1 MKKILPLIMSFI
13 LIIFI
18 SGCGESMFAAGGND
32 QSPEAKESIIIK
44 AFMDKDYDKILS
56 LYSNNYS
63 TFSNEDAYNYVSALL
78 GKGGF
83 DILNGIDYFLGSNQG
98 STDDMYSMFYTLIG
112 INNTTANSQNVIK
125 NVINNAK
132 RFFDEA
138 AIVCNTVSCIRL
150 GGQFTY
156 NDDGTT
162 SCSVKAADST
172 INSLDNNTAFVC
184 SLSGGFGTVTNVS
197 NTVKNLAEK
206 AGLNLDGIDLTSQA
220 GLSEVINQLQTQ
232 SNLESTIQQL
242 TDNDIKD
249 LANTLN
255 NLNSNISNLES
266 IVGDVAEVDKLFK
279 DFATNDG
286 DFTTQSVKSGLNQYL
301 TGIGGTQN

>member
-1 MKKILPLIMSFI
+1 MKKILPLIMPFV

-32 QSPEAKESIIIK
+32 QSPEAKESIVIK

-56 LYSNNYS
+56 LYSSNYS

-112 INNTTANSQNVIK
+112 INDTTANSQHLID
-125 NVINNAK
+125 NAK

-156 NDDGTT
+156 NPDGTT

-197 NTVKNLAEK
+197 NTVKNLADI
-206 AGLNLDGIDLTSQA
+206 AGINIDGIDLTSQA
-220 GLSEVINQLQTQ
+220 GLSEVINQLQTKD
-232 SNLESTIQQL
+232 LENTIQQL
-242 TDNDIKD
+242 TDEDIKD

-266 IVGDVAEVDKLFK
+266 IVGDVSEVDKLFA

-286 DFTTQSVKSGLNQYL
+286 DFTTTSVKNGLNQYL

>member
-112 INNTTANSQNVIK
+112 INNTTTNSQ

-172 INSLDNNTAFVC
+172 VNTVDNNTAFVC

-206 AGLNLDGIDLTSQA
+206 AVLNLDGIDLTSQA

-266 IVGDVAEVDKLFK
+266 IVGDVAEVDKLFE
-279 DFATNDG
+279 DFVSPTG
-286 DFTTQSVKSGLNQYL
+286 DFTTESVRNGLNTYL

>member
-32 QSPEAKESIIIK
+32 KSPEAMESIIIK

-83 DILNGIDYFLGSNQG
+83 DILNGINYFIGSNKG

-112 INNTTANSQNVIK
+112 INNTTANSQNVI
-125 NVINNAK
+125 NNAK

-138 AIVCNTVSCIRL
+138 AIVCNTVSCARL
-150 GGQFTY
+150 GGQITT
-156 NDDGTT
+156 NNGTI

-184 SLSGGFGTVTNVS
+184 SLSGGFGTVANIS
-197 NTVKNLAEK
+197 NTVESLAVK
-206 AGLNLDGIDLTSQA
+206 AGIDAANIDTSSQA
-220 GLSEVINQLQTQ
+220 GIKNIIDQLQTQ
-232 SNLESTIQQL
+232 GKLESTIQQL
-242 TDNDIKD
+242 TNDEIKD

-266 IVGDVAEVDKLFK
+266 IVGNVSEVDQLFA
-279 DFATNDG
+279 DFATPDG
-286 DFTTQSVKSGLNQYL
+286 DFTTESVRNGLNNYL
-301 TGIGGTQN
+301 TGFGGTQK

>member
-1 MKKILPLIMSFI
+1 MKKILPLIIPFV

-112 INNTTANSQNVIK
+112 INNTTANSQNVI
-125 NVINNAK
+125 NNAK

-156 NDDGTT
+156 NLDGTT
-162 SCSVKAADST
+162 SCSVKATDST
-172 INSLDNNTAFVC
+172 LNTVDNNTAFVC

-206 AGLNLDGIDLTSQA
+206 AGLNLDVIDMTSQA

-232 SNLESTIQQL
+232 GNLDSTIQQL
-242 TDNDIKD
+242 TDEDIKD

-266 IVGDVAEVDKLFK
+266 IVGDVSEVDQLFK

-286 DFTTQSVKSGLNQYL
+286 DFTTQSVRNGLSNYL

>member
-1 MKKILPLIMSFI
+1 MKKILPLIIPFV
-13 LIIFI
+13 LIMFI

-32 QSPEAKESIIIK
+32 KSPEAKESIVLK

-112 INNTTANSQNVIK
+112 INNNTANSQHLIDNVK
-125 NVINNAK
+125 G
-132 RFFDEA
+132 FFDEA
-138 AIVCNTVSCIRL
+138 ALVCNTVSCARL
-150 GGQFTY
+150 GGQITY
-156 NDDGTT
+156 KDDGTT
-162 SCSVKAADST
+162 SCSVKATDST

-206 AGLNLDGIDLTSQA
+206 AGLNIDGIDITSQA
-220 GLSEVINQLQTQ
+220 GLSAVIEQIQT
-232 SNLESTIQQL
+232 SDKKLNETIKEL
-242 TDNDIKD
+242 NDEDIKD

-266 IVGDVAEVDKLFK
+266 IVGNVSEVDQLFS
-279 DFATNDG
+279 DFAAVDG
-286 DFTTQSVKSGLNQYL
+286 EFTTTSVKNGLSNYL

>member
-1 MKKILPLIMSFI
+1 MKKILSLIMPFV
-13 LIIFI
+13 LIMFI

-32 QSPEAKESIIIK
+32 QSPEAKESIVLK

-112 INNTTANSQNVIK
+112 INNNTANSQHLID
-125 NVINNAK
+125 NAK
-132 RFFDEA
+132 GFFDEA
-138 AIVCNTVSCIRL
+138 ALVCNTVSCARL
-150 GGQFTY
+150 GGQITLKQ
-156 NDDGTT
+156 GVA
-162 SCSVKAADST
+162 SCSVKAANNT
-172 INSLDNNTAFVC
+172 TVVLDNNTAFVC

-206 AGLNLDGIDLTSQA
+206 ANLNLDGIDITSQA
-220 GLSEVINQLQTQ
+220 GLSEVINQLQTKD
-232 SNLESTIQQL
+232 LENTIEQL
-242 TDNDIKD
+242 TDDEVKD

-266 IVGDVAEVDKLFK
+266 IVGDVAEVDKLFS
-279 DFATNDG
+279 DFAAVDG
-286 DFTTQSVKSGLNQYL
+286 EFTTESVRNGLNKYL
-301 TGIGGTQN
+301 TGIGGTQK

>member
-1 MKKILPLIMSFI
+1 MKKILPLIMPFV

-63 TFSNEDAYNYVSALL
+63 TFSNEDTYNYVSALL

-112 INNTTANSQNVIK
+112 INNTANSQHLID
-125 NVINNAK
+125 NAK

-156 NDDGTT
+156 NLDGTT

-206 AGLNLDGIDLTSQA
+206 AGLNLDGIDITSQA
-220 GLSEVINQLQTQ
+220 GLSEVIEQIQT
-232 SNLESTIQQL
+232 SDKKLEETITEL
-242 TDNDIKD
+242 TDEDIKD

-266 IVGDVAEVDKLFK
+266 IVGDVSEVDQLFS

-286 DFTTQSVKSGLNQYL
+286 DFTTQSVKNGLNKYL

>member
-1 MKKILPLIMSFI
+1 MKKILPLIMPFV

-112 INNTTANSQNVIK
+112 INDTTANSQHLID
-125 NVINNAK
+125 NAK

-156 NDDGTT
+156 NLDGTT
-162 SCSVKAADST
+162 SCSVKATDST
-172 INSLDNNTAFVC
+172 LNTVDNNTAFVC

-206 AGLNLDGIDLTSQA
+206 AGLNIDGIDMTSQA

-232 SNLESTIQQL
+232 GNLDSTIQQL
-242 TDNDIKD
+242 TDEDIKD

-266 IVGDVAEVDKLFK
+266 IVGDVSEVDKLFE
-279 DFATNDG
+279 DFVDTGTG
-286 DFTTQSVKSGLNQYL
+286 DFTTTSVRNGLNKYL

>member
-1 MKKILPLIMSFI
+1 MKKILPLIMPFV

-32 QSPEAKESIIIK
+32 QSPEAKESIVLK

-112 INNTTANSQNVIK
+112 INNNTANSQHLID
-125 NVINNAK
+125 NAK

-162 SCSVKAADST
+162 SCSVKATDST
-172 INSLDNNTAFVC
+172 INSLDNNTSFVC

-197 NTVKNLAEK
+197 NTVKKLAEK
-206 AGLNLDGIDLTSQA
+206 AGIDMDGIDITSQA

-266 IVGDVAEVDKLFK
+266 IVGDVSEVDKLFK

-286 DFTTQSVKSGLNQYL
+286 AFTTTSVKNGLSNYL

>member
-32 QSPEAKESIIIK
+32 KSPEAKESTVIK

-112 INNTTANSQNVIK
+112 INNTTANSQNVI
-125 NVINNAK
+125 NNAK

-172 INSLDNNTAFVC
+172 INTVDNNTAFVC

-266 IVGDVAEVDKLFK
+266 IVGDVAEVDKLFE
-279 DFATNDG
+279 DFVSPTG
-286 DFTTQSVKSGLNQYL
+286 DFTTESVRNGLNNYL

>member
-1 MKKILPLIMSFI
+1 MKKILPLIIPFV
-13 LIIFI
+13 LIMFI
-18 SGCGESMFAAGGND
+18 SGCGENMFAAGGND
-32 QSPEAKESIIIK
+32 QSPEAKESTVLK

-63 TFSNEDAYNYVSALL
+63 TFSNVDAYNYVSALL

-83 DILNGIDYFLGSNQG
+83 DILNGIDYFIGSNQG
-98 STDDMYSMFYTLIG
+98 NTDDMYSMFYTLIG
-112 INNTTANSQNVIK
+112 INNTTANSQHLID
-125 NVINNAK
+125 NAK

-156 NDDGTT
+156 NLDGTT
-162 SCSVKAADST
+162 SCSVKATDSPV
-172 INSLDNNTAFVC
+172 NSLDNNTAFVC

-206 AGLNLDGIDLTSQA
+206 ADLNLDAIDLTSQA

-242 TDNDIKD
+242 TNEDIKD

-266 IVGDVAEVDKLFK
+266 IVGDVSEVDKLFA
-279 DFATNDG
+279 DFATDTG
-286 DFTTQSVKSGLNQYL
+286 DFTTTSVKNGLSNYL
-301 TGIGGTQN
+301 TGIGGTQK

>member
-1 MKKILPLIMSFI
+1 MKKILPLIIPFV
-13 LIIFI
+13 LIMFI

-32 QSPEAKESIIIK
+32 QSPEAKESIVLK

-98 STDDMYSMFYTLIG
+98 NTDDMYSMFYTLIG
-112 INNTTANSQNVIK
+112 INNTTANSQHLID
-125 NVINNAK
+125 NAK

-156 NDDGTT
+156 NLDGTT

-172 INSLDNNTAFVC
+172 INSLDNNTSFVC

-206 AGLNLDGIDLTSQA
+206 AGLNIDGIDITSQA

-266 IVGDVAEVDKLFK
+266 IVGNISEVDQLFA
-279 DFATNDG
+279 DFATVDG
-286 DFTTQSVKSGLNQYL
+286 DFTTTSVRDGLNGYL
-301 TGIGGTQN
+301 TGLGGTNQ

>member
-18 SGCGESMFAAGGND
+18 SGCGESMFATGGND
-32 QSPEAKESIIIK
+32 KSPEAKESIVIK

-112 INNTTANSQNVIK
+112 INNTTANSH

-156 NDDGTT
+156 NPDGTT

-172 INSLDNNTAFVC
+172 VNTVDNNTAFVC

-206 AGLNLDGIDLTSQA
+206 ADLNMDVIDLTSQE
-220 GLSEVINQLQTQ
+220 GLSAVIEQIQTNGT
-232 SNLESTIQQL
+232 NLEDTIKEL

-255 NLNSNISNLES
+255 TLNSNISNLES
-266 IVGDVAEVDKLFK
+266 IVGDVSEVDKLFA
-279 DFATNDG
+279 DFASDSG

>member
-1 MKKILPLIMSFI
+1 MKKILPLIMPFV
-13 LIIFI
+13 LIMFI
-18 SGCGESMFAAGGND
+18 SGCGENMFAAGGND
-32 QSPEAKESIIIK
+32 KSPEAKESIVLK

-112 INNTTANSQNVIK
+112 INNNTANSQHLID
-125 NVINNAK
+125 NAK

-162 SCSVKAADST
+162 SCSVKATDST

-206 AGLNLDGIDLTSQA
+206 AGLNIDGIDLTSQA

-266 IVGDVAEVDKLFK
+266 IVGDVAEVDKLFE
-279 DFATNDG
+279 DFVDTGTG
-286 DFTTQSVKSGLNQYL
+286 DFTTESVRNGLNQYL
-301 TGIGGTQN
+301 PGIGGTQN

>member
-1 MKKILPLIMSFI
+1 
-13 LIIFI
+13 
-18 SGCGESMFAAGGND
+18 
-32 QSPEAKESIIIK
+32 
-44 AFMDKDYDKILS
+44 
-56 LYSNNYS
+56 
-63 TFSNEDAYNYVSALL
+63 
-78 GKGGF
+78 
-83 DILNGIDYFLGSNQG
+83 
-98 STDDMYSMFYTLIG
+98 MYSMFYTLIG
-112 INNTTANSQNVIK
+112 INDTTANSQ

-156 NDDGTT
+156 NPDGTT
-162 SCSVKAADST
+162 SCSVKATDST

-206 AGLNLDGIDLTSQA
+206 AGLNIDGIDITSQA

-266 IVGDVAEVDKLFK
+266 IVGDVAEVDKLFE
-279 DFATNDG
+279 DFVDTGTG
-286 DFTTQSVKSGLNQYL
+286 DFTTTSVKNGLSNYL
-301 TGIGGTQN
+301 TGIGGTQK

>member
-1 MKKILPLIMSFI
+1 MKKILPLIMPFV

-32 QSPEAKESIIIK
+32 QSPEAKESIVLK

-112 INNTTANSQNVIK
+112 INDTTANSQHL
-125 NVINNAK
+125 INNAK

-150 GGQFTY
+150 GGQFAY
-156 NDDGTT
+156 NPDGTT

-197 NTVKNLAEK
+197 NTVKNLAGK
-206 AGLNLDGIDLTSQA
+206 AGVNLDGIDLTSQA
-220 GLSEVINQLQTQ
+220 GLSAVIEQIQT
-232 SNLESTIQQL
+232 SDKKLDETIKEL
-242 TDNDIKD
+242 NNEDIKD

-266 IVGDVAEVDKLFK
+266 IVGDVAEVDKLFE
-279 DFATNDG
+279 DFVDTGTG
-286 DFTTQSVKSGLNQYL
+286 DFTTTSVKNGLNNYL

>member
-1 MKKILPLIMSFI
+1 MKKILPLIMPFV

-32 QSPEAKESIIIK
+32 QSPEAKESIVIK

-112 INNTTANSQNVIK
+112 INDTTANSQHL
-125 NVINNAK
+125 INNAK

-172 INSLDNNTAFVC
+172 VNSLDNNTAFVC

-206 AGLNLDGIDLTSQA
+206 AGLNIDGIDITSQA

-242 TDNDIKD
+242 TNEDIKD

-286 DFTTQSVKSGLNQYL
+286 DFTTTSVKNGLSNYL

>member
-32 QSPEAKESIIIK
+32 QSPEAMESIVIK

-56 LYSNNYS
+56 LYSSNYS

-98 STDDMYSMFYTLIG
+98 STNDMYSMFYTLIG
-112 INNTTANSQNVIK
+112 INDTTGNSQHLID
-125 NVINNAK
+125 NAK

-150 GGQFTY
+150 GGQFTF
-156 NDDGTT
+156 NVDGTT

-172 INSLDNNTAFVC
+172 VNSLDNNTAFVC

-197 NTVKNLAEK
+197 NTVKTLAEK

-266 IVGDVAEVDKLFK
+266 IVGDVSEVDKLFA
-279 DFATNDG
+279 DFASDSG
-286 DFTTQSVKSGLNQYL
+286 DFTTTSVKNGLNNYL

>member
-1 MKKILPLIMSFI
+1 MKKILPLIMPFV

-32 QSPEAKESIIIK
+32 QSPEAKESIVIK

-63 TFSNEDAYNYVSALL
+63 TFANEDAYNYVSALL

-112 INNTTANSQNVIK
+112 INNNTANSQHLID
-125 NVINNAK
+125 NAK

-162 SCSVKAADST
+162 SCSVKATDST

-206 AGLNLDGIDLTSQA
+206 AGLNLDGIDITSQA

-242 TDNDIKD
+242 TNEDIKD

-266 IVGDVAEVDKLFK
+266 IVGNVSEVDKLFK

-286 DFTTQSVKSGLNQYL
+286 DFTTTSVKNGLSNYL

>member
-1 MKKILPLIMSFI
+1 
-13 LIIFI
+13 
-18 SGCGESMFAAGGND
+18 MFAAGGND
-32 QSPEAKESIIIK
+32 QSPEAKESIVLK

-112 INNTTANSQNVIK
+112 INNTANSQHLID
-125 NVINNAK
+125 NAK

-150 GGQFTY
+150 GGQFTF
-156 NDDGTT
+156 NLDGTT
-162 SCSVKAADST
+162 SCSVKASDST

-206 AGLNLDGIDLTSQA
+206 AGIDMDGIDITSQA
-220 GLSEVINQLQTQ
+220 GLSAVIEQIQT
-232 SNLESTIQQL
+232 SDTNLANTIDQL
-242 TDNDIKD
+242 TNDEVKD

-266 IVGDVAEVDKLFK
+266 IVGDVSEVDKLFA
-279 DFATNDG
+279 DFATDTG
-286 DFTTQSVKSGLNQYL
+286 DFTTTSVKNGLNQYL

>member
-1 MKKILPLIMSFI
+1 MKKILPLIMPFV

-32 QSPEAKESIIIK
+32 QSPEAKESIVLK

-112 INNTTANSQNVIK
+112 INDTTANSQYLID
-125 NVINNAK
+125 NAK

-156 NDDGTT
+156 NKDDGTT
-162 SCSVKAADST
+162 SCTVKAADST
-172 INSLDNNTAFVC
+172 VNSLDNNTAFVC

-242 TDNDIKD
+242 TNEDIKD

-279 DFATNDG
+279 DFATDTG
-286 DFTTQSVKSGLNQYL
+286 DFTTTSVKNGLHNYL

>member
-32 QSPEAKESIIIK
+32 KSPEAMESVIIK

-56 LYSNNYS
+56 LYSTNYS

-83 DILNGIDYFLGSNQG
+83 DVLNGIHMFIGNNKG
-98 STDDMYSMFYTLIG
+98 NTDDMYSMFYSLIG
-112 INNTTANSQNVIK
+112 INNTTTNSQ

-132 RFFDEA
+132 HFFDEA
-138 AIVCNTVSCIRL
+138 AIVCNTVSCLRL
-150 GGQFTY
+150 GGQITT
-156 NDDGTT
+156 NLDGTT

-184 SLSGGFGTVTNVS
+184 SLSGGFGTVANIS
-197 NTVKNLAEK
+197 NTVESLAVK
-206 AGLNLDGIDLTSQA
+206 AGIDAANIDTSSQA
-220 GLSEVINQLQTQ
+220 GIKNIIDQLQTQ
-232 SNLESTIQQL
+232 GKLESTIQNL
-242 TDNDIKD
+242 TDEDLKD
-249 LANTLN
+249 FTNTLN
-255 NLNSNISNLES
+255 NLDSNISSLES
-266 IVGDVAEVDKLFK
+266 VLGGVSE
-279 DFATNDG
+279 ATEILKAFQD
-286 DFTTQSVKSGLNQYL
+286 TTTGEYTIQSVKLGLTDYLISFSGE
-301 TGIGGTQN
+301 

>member
-18 SGCGESMFAAGGND
+18 SGCGESMFATGGND
-32 QSPEAKESIIIK
+32 KSPEAMESIVIK

-83 DILNGIDYFLGSNQG
+83 DILNGINYFLGSNQG

-112 INNTTANSQNVIK
+112 INNTTANSQ

-220 GLSEVINQLQTQ
+220 GLSEVINQFQTNG
-232 SNLESTIQQL
+232 NLESTIQQL

-266 IVGDVAEVDKLFK
+266 IVGDVAEVDKLFE
-279 DFATNDG
+279 DFVSPTG
-286 DFTTQSVKSGLNQYL
+286 DFTTESVRNGLNNYL

>member
-112 INNTTANSQNVIK
+112 INNTTANSQNVI
-125 NVINNAK
+125 NNAK

-172 INSLDNNTAFVC
+172 VNTVDNNTAFVC

-266 IVGDVAEVDKLFK
+266 IVGDVAEVDKLFADFK
-279 DFATNDG
+279 DTGTG
-286 DFTTQSVKSGLNQYL
+286 DFTTESVKNGLNNYL
-301 TGIGGTQN
+301 TGFGGTQK

>member
-112 INNTTANSQNVIK
+112 INNTTANSQNL
-125 NVINNAK
+125 INNAK

-150 GGQFTY
+150 GGQFTF

-162 SCSVKAADST
+162 SCSVKATDST

-197 NTVKNLAEK
+197 NTVKNLAVI
-206 AGLNLDGIDLTSQA
+206 AGINIDGIDITSQE
-220 GLSEVINQLQTQ
+220 GLSAVIEKFQTNG
-232 SNLESTIQQL
+232 NLEETIQKL
-242 TDNDIKD
+242 TNDDIKD

-266 IVGDVAEVDKLFK
+266 IVGDVSEVDQLFADFK
-279 DFATNDG
+279 DINTGN
-286 DFTTQSVKSGLNQYL
+286 FTTQSVKSGLNQYL

>member
-18 SGCGESMFAAGGND
+18 SGCGENMFAAGGND
-32 QSPEAKESIIIK
+32 KSPEAKESIVIK

-112 INNTTANSQNVIK
+112 INNTTANSQHLID
-125 NVINNAK
+125 NAK

-197 NTVKNLAEK
+197 NTVKNLAVI
-206 AGLNLDGIDLTSQA
+206 AGINIDGIDITSQE
-220 GLSEVINQLQTQ
+220 GLSAVIEKFQTNG
-232 SNLESTIQQL
+232 NLEETIQKL
-242 TDNDIKD
+242 TNDDIKD

-266 IVGDVAEVDKLFK
+266 IVGDVSEVDQLFADFK
-279 DFATNDG
+279 DINTGN
-286 DFTTQSVKSGLNQYL
+286 FTTTSVRNGLNTYL

>member
-1 MKKILPLIMSFI
+1 MKKILPLIMPFV

-32 QSPEAKESIIIK
+32 QSPEAKESIVLK

-112 INNTTANSQNVIK
+112 INNTTANSQNVID
-125 NVINNAK
+125 NAK

-150 GGQFTY
+150 GG
-156 NDDGTT
+156 
-162 SCSVKAADST
+162 
-172 INSLDNNTAFVC
+172 
-184 SLSGGFGTVTNVS
+184 
-197 NTVKNLAEK
+197 
-206 AGLNLDGIDLTSQA
+206 
-220 GLSEVINQLQTQ
+220 
-232 SNLESTIQQL
+232 
-242 TDNDIKD
+242 
-249 LANTLN
+249 
-255 NLNSNISNLES
+255 
-266 IVGDVAEVDKLFK
+266 
-279 DFATNDG
+279 
-286 DFTTQSVKSGLNQYL
+286 
-301 TGIGGTQN
+301 

>member
-32 QSPEAKESIIIK
+32 QSPEAKESIVLK

-112 INNTTANSQNVIK
+112 INDTTANSQHLID
-125 NVINNAK
+125 NAK
-132 RFFDEA
+132 GFFDEA
-138 AIVCNTVSCIRL
+138 ALVCNTVSCARL
-150 GGQFTY
+150 GGQITLKQ
-156 NDDGTT
+156 GVA
-162 SCSVKAADST
+162 SCSVKAANNT
-172 INSLDNNTAFVC
+172 TVVLDNNTAFVC

-206 AGLNLDGIDLTSQA
+206 AGLNIDGIDITSQA
-220 GLSEVINQLQTQ
+220 GLSEVINQIQTNGT
-232 SNLESTIQQL
+232 NLEETVKQL
-242 TDNDIKD
+242 NNEDIKD

-255 NLNSNISNLES
+255 NI
-266 IVGDVAEVDKLFK
+266 
-279 DFATNDG
+279 
-286 DFTTQSVKSGLNQYL
+286 
-301 TGIGGTQN
+301 

>member
-1 MKKILPLIMSFI
+1 MKKILPLIMPFV
-13 LIIFI
+13 LIMFI

-32 QSPEAKESIIIK
+32 QSPEAKESIVLK

-112 INNTTANSQNVIK
+112 INDTTANSQHLID
-125 NVINNAK
+125 NAK

-156 NDDGTT
+156 NLDGTT
-162 SCSVKAADST
+162 SCSVKATDST
-172 INSLDNNTAFVC
+172 LNSVDNNTAFVC

-206 AGLNLDGIDLTSQA
+206 AGLNIDGIDLTSQA

-232 SNLESTIQQL
+232 GNLDSTIQQL
-242 TDNDIKD
+242 TDEDIKD

-255 NLNSNISNLES
+255 NLNNNISNLES
-266 IVGDVAEVDKLFK
+266 IVGDVSEVDKLFA
-279 DFATNDG
+279 DFASDSG
-286 DFTTQSVKSGLNQYL
+286 DFTTQSVKNGLNHYL

>member
-1 MKKILPLIMSFI
+1 MKKILPLIMPFV

-32 QSPEAKESIIIK
+32 QSPEAKESIVLK

-112 INNTTANSQNVIK
+112 INNTANSQHLID
-125 NVINNAK
+125 NAK

-150 GGQFTY
+150 GGQFTF
-156 NDDGTT
+156 NLDGTT
-162 SCSVKAADST
+162 SCSVKASDST

-206 AGLNLDGIDLTSQA
+206 AGIDMDGIDITSQA
-220 GLSEVINQLQTQ
+220 GLSAVIEQIQT
-232 SNLESTIQQL
+232 SDTNLANTIDQL
-242 TDNDIKD
+242 TNDEVKD

-266 IVGDVAEVDKLFK
+266 IVGDVSEVDKLFA
-279 DFATNDG
+279 DFATDTG
-286 DFTTQSVKSGLNQYL
+286 DFTTTSVKNGLNQYL

>member
-1 MKKILPLIMSFI
+1 MKKILPLIIPFV
-13 LIIFI
+13 LIMFI
-18 SGCGESMFAAGGND
+18 SGCGENMFAAGGND
-32 QSPEAKESIIIK
+32 QSPEAKESIVIK

-112 INNTTANSQNVIK
+112 INNTTANSQHLID
-125 NVINNAK
+125 NAK

-172 INSLDNNTAFVC
+172 INSLDNNTSFVC

-197 NTVKNLAEK
+197 NTVKNLADL
-206 AGLNLDGIDLTSQA
+206 AGINIDGIDITSQA
-220 GLSEVINQLQTQ
+220 GLSEVIEQIQT
-232 SNLESTIQQL
+232 SGKDLNSTINDL
-242 TDNDIKD
+242 TDKDIKD

-266 IVGDVAEVDKLFK
+266 IVGNVSEVDKLFE
-279 DFATNDG
+279 DFVDTGTG
-286 DFTTQSVKSGLNQYL
+286 DFTTTSVRNGLNKYL